1 MTQLVH
7 TVRFV
12 LGMAMLCAGVSLVVP
27 LLALVSPG
35 AAGQPSGAPSPTE
48 TPTSFNAGFMDAGG
62 VTATAGGHA
71 IPDVRIG
78 AAAGTESDAA
88 EPLVAAMAAPP
99 PPPTPLPPSGLDLS
113 PAPPGL
119 DAAYRSTVDIP
130 PPPLLD
136 VHAPP
141 PLAGGWSL
149 PDTAARPGAVAAPP
163 PALEAPASYV
173 VRDGDDLTGIAIR
186 VYGHAGAATAIWDAN
201 RDRLTDPQ
209 LLPIGMALRM
219 PPSWTLPAVT
229 AAGGGRPGVIE
240 PTFAGATRVE
250 VNRLPAEP
258 NGNAAPPPSDRH
270 WLGQPMGMGS
280 AAAALPA
287 VPVAHTPALPSAGRP
302 VRPARVWVAAGDSL
316 DSIALRFYGD
326 RSASARI
333 LQANRDRLRSPEL
346 LVPGMELRLP

>member
-1 MTQLVH
+1 MAQFVH

-12 LGMAMLCAGVSLVVP
+12 LGMAMLIAGVSLVYP
-27 LLALVSPG
+27 LVTLFWPGVGGQASVAPPAAAAPAHAAAGVVDG
-35 AAGQPSGAPSPTE
+35 AAGVPPGGA
-48 TPTSFNAGFMDAGG
+48 
-62 VTATAGGHA
+62 HA

-78 AAAGTESDAA
+78 AAAGGEST
-88 EPLVAAMAAPP
+88 AAPP
-99 PPPTPLPPSGLDLS
+99 PVVAAVPPPPPPAPLPPSGLDFS
-113 PAPPGL
+113 PAPPSL

-149 PDTAARPGAVAAPP
+149 PEAAVRPAAVAAQPP
-163 PALEAPASYV
+163 VIEAPATYV

-201 RDRLTDPQ
+201 RDRLADPQ

-229 AAGGGRPGVIE
+229 ASGGGRPGVIE

-250 VNRLPAEP
+250 ANRIPPEP
-258 NGNAAPPPSDRH
+258 DVSGATAPSGRH
-270 WLGQPMGMGS
+270 WLEQPPS
-280 AAAALPA
+280 PVAAMPAA
-287 VPVAHTPALPSAGRP
+287 VPVAHQPAPPAP
-302 VRPARVWVAAGDSL
+302 ARPAKVWVAAGDSL